1 VVDSLRESVSI
12 TDGSSRVTV
21 SLRIRMTSREF
32 RGLTAVTAVLVLLF
46 CLSSAAS
53 ALAAETGCAE
63 SGSSVKICGHSR
75 HADPVP
81 ITVPQVF
88 PAQWDRAATASLP
101 WLSPPSL
108 ASQFHAGPSSFG
120 VWGHPSTILIDQ
132 AGKVVGRVRGER
144 DWDTDAARRLV
155 ESLLKTKQKD
165 TSERAPQAMAEMMGS
180 MGGGMG
186 GAGGMMRGSSRQHE
200 TPDTTR

>member
-1 VVDSLRESVSI
+1 MGLRENAAAVR
-12 TDGSSRVTV
+12 TFA
-21 SLRIRMTSREF
+21 REF
-32 RGLTAVTAVLVLLF
+32 GIDFPLWIEPQGR
-46 CLSSAAS
+46 SSAA
-53 ALAAETGCAE
+53 
-63 SGSSVKICGHSR
+63 
-75 HADPVP
+75 
-81 ITVPQVF
+81 
-88 PAQWDRAATASLP
+88 
-101 WLSPPSL
+101 
-108 ASQFHAGPSSFG
+108 FG